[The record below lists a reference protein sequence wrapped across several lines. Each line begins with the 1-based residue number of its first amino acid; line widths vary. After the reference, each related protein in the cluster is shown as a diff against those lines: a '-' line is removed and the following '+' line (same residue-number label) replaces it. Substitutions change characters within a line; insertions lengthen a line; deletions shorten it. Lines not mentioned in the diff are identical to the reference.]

1 MSDEVAQ
8 VKAKIDIVT
17 LINRYV
23 PLKKR
28 GRHFMARCPFHS
40 EKSASFM
47 VSPEL
52 QIYKCFGC
60 GKSGDIFSFLEEY
73 EKLDFKEALHML
85 AKEAKVELT
94 QAYGPKDNKN
104 TLFSINTQLAK
115 FYHHL
120 LVNHPI
126 GKPAL
131 DYLTSR
137 HVSSKTIKT
146 FQIGFAPPD
155 SSSAKYLLKLS
166 FATKDLVATGTFN
179 ASSYSSRFPYDRFAG
194 RLVFPLY
201 DHRDRILGFSGR
213 ILPGTDSNK
222 HAKYINSPQTE
233 LYNKSQHVFG
243 LNIAKDAIRKEKCVL
258 VVEGEFDAIS
268 PHQAGFQNI
277 IAIKGTAFTSDQ
289 LQLLKRYTEKIVLAL
304 DADFAGNNAALKSI
318 QMADE
323 MGFEVVVLDLQDKFK
338 DPDEAILGD
347 KDFFQKQLD
356 SALPIWDFV
365 INTSLKTHSTSTP
378 HGKKQ
383 ILAQVLPFLSAITN
397 EVLKSEYLKKF
408 ASVLGV
414 DIQAI
419 TAEAGKQQN
428 TPVQNSS
435 PTSNASSSKEQE
447 LLRLLLSTKDPAQ
460 VSNKLLANLPTL
472 KDSLLQKIYQELK
485 NYENPAQFQ
494 SLLAP
499 EVKPT
504 YEQLYLQASLIEFDG
519 EQKANQI
526 QSLANLIVHQNLQ
539 DEIGEISAK
548 IAQAE
553 TTAQEEKLPELEKQY
568 KQLLVKLSQLDTK
581 S

>member
-8 VKAKIDIVT
+8 VKAKTDIVA

-28 GRHFMARCPFHS
+28 GRHFISRCPFHS
-40 EKSASFM
+40 EKSGSFM

-60 GKSGDIFSFLEEY
+60 GKSGDVFSFLEEY

-85 AKEAKVELT
+85 AKEAKIELT
-94 QAYGPKDNKN
+94 QSFGPQDNKN

-120 LVNHPI
+120 LLNHPI

-137 HVSSKTIKT
+137 HISAKTIKT
-146 FQIGFAPPD
+146 YQIGFAPGD
-155 SSSAKYLLKLS
+155 SSSAKYLLKQGFLP
-166 FATKDLVATGTFN
+166 KDLIATGTFN
-179 ASSYSSRFPYDRFAG
+179 ASSYSRFPYDRFAG

-213 ILPGTDSNK
+213 ILPGTDSAK

-243 LNIAKDAIRKEKCVL
+243 LNIAKDAIRKEKSVL

-289 LQLLKRYTEKIVLAL
+289 LQLLKRYTEKIILAL

-356 SALPIWDFV
+356 TALPIWDFV
-365 INTSLKTHSTSTP
+365 INTSLKTHNISTP

-383 ILAQVLPFLSAITN
+383 TLAQVLPFLSAISN

-414 DIQAI
+414 DIQAV
-419 TAEAGKQQN
+419 TAEANKQLT
-428 TPVQNSS
+428 TPVTNSAPS
-435 PTSNASSSKEQE
+435 ANISSSKEQE
-447 LLRLLLSTKDPAQ
+447 LLRLLLSTKDPAK
-460 VSNKLLANLPTL
+460 VSAKLLANLPTL
-472 KDSLLQKIYQELK
+472 HDPLLQKIYQELA
-485 NYENPAQFQ
+485 NYQNPTQFQ
-494 SLLAP
+494 ALLPP
-499 EVKPT
+499 EIKPT
-504 YEQLYLQASLIEFDG
+504 YEQLFLQASLIEFDG

-526 QSLANLIVHQNLQ
+526 SALVNLLAHQNLQ
-539 DEIGEISAK
+539 DEIKEVSAK

-553 TTAQEEKLPELEKQY
+553 TLNQEDKLPELEKQY